1 MDPLTIAA
9 LVGGGAKLIS
19 GIGAGVAD
27 IQATRPNEAML
38 EEMRRLERLQE
49 ADALGLTGT
58 ERAAFTEAFMDP
70 QRALATQQMQQS
82 QALQAATQDSGE
94 QLRRMRARDE
104 QAQRAMAES
113 NRQVEMLNV
122 QAAREQE
129 QRLLQMQIAEEQR
142 QAQRDA
148 AIIRTAT
155 AGLAGA
161 AGMASSGI
169 AMNELTSADSG
180 AFDAANL
187 QRLGAAYGYA
197 FPQYQQPI
205 SQPFNMPP
213 GAIQAGQFMLPP
225 AYYGFGAGQPGQL
238 TQVPM
243 GVPAAGQQ
251 GTGEE

>member
-19 GIGAGVAD
+19 GIGAGIAD
-27 IQATRPNEAML
+27 IRATEPNEAML
-38 EEMRRLERLQE
+38 REIERLERLQQ
-49 ADALGLTGT
+49 ADALGLTGQ
-58 ERAAFTEAFMDP
+58 ERTAFTEAFMDP

-113 NRQVEMLNV
+113 NRQVELLNV
-122 QAAREQE
+122 QAAQEQE

-161 AGMASSGI
+161 GSMAASGI

-213 GAIQAGQFMLPP
+213 GAVMGGQYMLPP
-225 AYYGFGAGQPGQL
+225 AYYGYGTQPGQL
-238 TQVPM
+238 QQTPM
-243 GVPAAGQQ
+243 GVPATGQQ
-251 GTGEE
+251 GTGED